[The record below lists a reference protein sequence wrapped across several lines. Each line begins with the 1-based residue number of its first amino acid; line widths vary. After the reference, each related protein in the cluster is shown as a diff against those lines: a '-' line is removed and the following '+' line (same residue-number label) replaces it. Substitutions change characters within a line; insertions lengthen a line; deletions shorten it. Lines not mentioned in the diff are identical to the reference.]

1 MIPYWGDFTS
11 IESQMRFFG
20 EKFFE
25 ADLFTQSLYQAKFMN
40 SDIIT
45 LPIVGFPGCYDIFC
59 EKLYE
64 GDDYILSKTP
74 FGGIHYWR
82 KRPYF
87 AKILHSPVRN
97 EDDLQSIPPLE
108 LSKYDAQIRDL
119 AELAGRLGER
129 GYFILAEIK
138 GPFEAP
144 WMFLRGL
151 TTYMMDLARNP
162 SFIRRMIDVSF
173 RPIMDLAERV
183 ADEAPING
191 IWVTDDL
198 GETRTPFLSVEKY
211 RDIYKPW
218 HKQLVDRLHKKDA
231 RVFLHSHGNVMPL
244 AGEFVDDGFDSLD
257 PLDPSDG
264 MRLPEL
270 KSQYGD
276 RITLTGGITKHI
288 GTMTPDEID
297 HHIEQIVKTA
307 GPDGL
312 ILNCAGGIPPE
323 MSLENY
329 THYAA
334 AIERFRQP

>member
-1 MIPYWGDFTS
+1 MT
-11 IESQMRFFG
+11 FFG

-25 ADLFTQSLYQAKFMN
+25 ADPFTQSLSQAKFMN

-64 GDDYILSKTP
+64 GEDYILSKTP

-82 KRPYF
+82 KKPYF
-87 AKILHSPVRN
+87 AKILHSPVRT
-97 EDDLQSIPPLE
+97 EDDLRSIPPIE
-108 LSKYDAQIRDL
+108 LSRYDAKIRDFS
-119 AELAGRLGER
+119 ELARRLGER

-151 TTYMMDLARNP
+151 TTYLMDLARNP
-162 SFIRRMIDVSF
+162 NLITRMIEVSF
-173 RPIMDLAERV
+173 KPIMDLAERV
-183 ADEAPING
+183 AEEAPIDG

-211 RDIYKPW
+211 GAIYKPW
-218 HKQLVDRLHKKDA
+218 HKQLVDRLHKKGTK
-231 RVFLHSHGNVMPL
+231 VFLHSHGNVMPL
-244 AGEFVDDGFDSLD
+244 VGEFVDDGFDSLD
-257 PLDPSDG
+257 PLDPSDC
-264 MRLPEL
+264 MRLSEL
-270 KSQYGD
+270 KAQYGD
-276 RITLTGGITKHI
+276 RITLTGRITKHI
-288 GTMTPDEID
+288 GTMTPEEISG
-297 HHIEQIVKTA
+297 HIEQIVRTA

-323 MSLENY
+323 MSLEKY
-329 THYAA
+329 MQYVA
-334 AIERFRQP
+334 AIEKLRRP